1 MAPSTEPDE
10 RDTPTK
16 TLRGQVARTIERICI
31 TGAGWSIPLFLPVGC
46 LFLTYLI
53 GGYTAIFIGVWTPQ
67 YEFLS
72 LSSDYYFAW
81 LGFIPGTIVCTGT
94 GCLIGLV
101 FLGKGGD
108 RIHTQ
113 LSILSS
119 FIGFGRGAGVLRM
132 TYMTV
137 LVTL

>member
-1 MAPSTEPDE
+1 MAPSTDPDE

-31 TGAGWSIPLFLPVGC
+31 TGARWSVPLFLPVGC

-53 GGYTAIFIGVWTPQ
+53 GGYTAIFIGIWTPR

-72 LSSDYYFAW
+72 LSNDIYFAW
-81 LGFIPGTIVCTGT
+81 LGFIHGTVVCTGT
-94 GCLIGLV
+94 GSLIGLV
-101 FLGKGGD
+101 FLGEGGD
-108 RIHTQ
+108 RIHTE
-113 LSILSS
+113 LSILFS
-119 FIGFGRGAGVLRM
+119 FIGFGCGAGVLRM

-137 LVTL
+137 LATL